1 MKELKINEVA
11 SMLRLSADSIR
22 FYEKKGIIHPERQA
36 DNHYRKYSM
45 DDIRTLYDSRIFLNM
60 GFTLAEI
67 VAVFTDYSEE
77 DICRHLREKRD
88 AITAGI
94 RREEMALY
102 KIEKLLAVAE
112 LRRKGVGRFTV
123 GLTPELYLC
132 AYADCGE
139 LVREN
144 IESLYFNQVM
154 DNHNLFDCAVVI
166 PQKQSTEPLEAQS
179 RFGFTI
185 NVALAARY
193 GIDLGPIAE
202 DRQPVMAVH
211 TVLEIPGVINAR
223 GLEPVY
229 AWMAAHCFE
238 PAGDILGR
246 MAMVRHEKGQEQRV
260 YELWVPVRED

>member
-22 FYEKKGIIHPERQA
+22 FYEKKGIIHPERQS

-67 VAVFTDYSEE
+67 VEIFSDYSEE
-77 DICRHLREKRD
+77 DICRHLREKRKV
-88 AITAGI
+88 ITEER

-102 KIEKLLAVAE
+102 KIDRLLEAAE
-112 LRRKGVGRFTV
+112 LRRQRAGRFTI

-132 AYADCGE
+132 AYADGGE
-139 LVREN
+139 LVRGN
-144 IESLYFNQVM
+144 IESPYFTQVM

-166 PQKQSTEPLEAQS
+166 PERQSAEPIENQS

-185 NVALAARY
+185 NAALAARY

-202 DRQPVMAVH
+202 KRPPVMAVH
-211 TVLEIPGVINAR
+211 TVLETSGVINAQ
-223 GLEPVY
+223 GLVPVY
-229 AWMAAHCFE
+229 AWMKAHCFE